1 LTFAVSDTDVSQILL
16 AISQLLAMMKHA
28 KTCQAG
34 SLLAV
39 CRGRGYTASVSL
51 AAASLLSITG

>member
-1 LTFAVSDTDVSQILL
+1 MTDVSQILL

-28 KTCQAG
+28 KSCQAG

-39 CRGRGYTASVSL
+39 CRGQGYTASVSL